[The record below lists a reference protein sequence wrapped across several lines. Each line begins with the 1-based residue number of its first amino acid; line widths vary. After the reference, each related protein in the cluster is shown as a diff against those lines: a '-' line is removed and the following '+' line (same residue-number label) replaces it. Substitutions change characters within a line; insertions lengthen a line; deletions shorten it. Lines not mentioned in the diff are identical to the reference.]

1 MSDIDLARLAKDVRY
16 LKDRAE
22 ILDCMNR
29 YTRGADRL
37 DEELFLSAYHPDATD
52 DRGAFTGN
60 PKERVKWLFDYL
72 SSIDHASHHISN
84 FTLDIDGDVCHAE
97 SYVITTVM
105 PKGSREVTIGT
116 ARYVDRFERRDG
128 EWRIAHREGLFDFVY
143 TVPTHENHP
152 GVMFG
157 SRDSNDRSY
166 ARPLTLSPEGEARM
180 AAGLNT
186 PED

>member
-1 MSDIDLARLAKDVRY
+1 MSEIDLAALAADVRW

-37 DEELFLSAYHPDATD
+37 DRELMLSAYHPDATD

-60 PKERVKWLFDYL
+60 PEQRVQWLFDYL
-72 SSIDHASHHISN
+72 SSVDHATHHITN

-97 SYVITTVM
+97 SYVLTTLIAR
-105 PKGSREVTIGT
+105 GSSDVTIGT
-116 ARYVDRFERRDG
+116 ARYIDRLERRNG
-128 EWRIAHREGLFDFVY
+128 EWRIAHREAPMDFVF

-152 GVMFG
+152 DVLKG
-157 SRDSNDRSY
+157 SRDRSDRSY
-166 ARPLTLSPEGEARM
+166 ARPLALSPEGAARM
-180 AAGLNT
+180 AAGRT
-186 PED
+186 VPEA